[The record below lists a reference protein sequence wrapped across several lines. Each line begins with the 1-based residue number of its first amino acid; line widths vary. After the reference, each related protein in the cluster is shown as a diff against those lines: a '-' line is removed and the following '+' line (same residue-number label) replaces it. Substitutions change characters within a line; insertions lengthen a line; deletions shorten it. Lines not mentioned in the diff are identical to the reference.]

1 MTQKFTEKHR
11 FLFSMQTKQPKFN
24 LCKSVRFCVFC
35 VLLAHFYISTLK
47 KYRKTLANSKIMRT
61 FAPVFEKHLLNTTK
75 DGPFV
80 YRLGRKI
87 FILERGVRFSH
98 GLLHQ
103 TTSAKAEKKDGPFVY
118 RLGRKIF
125 ILERG
130 VRFSHGL
137 PEKSYLRNRVT
148 LFLFSDI
155 FITFVK
161 QANEKEIRI

>member
-1 MTQKFTEKHR
+1 MEK
-11 FLFSMQTKQPKFN
+11 
-24 LCKSVRFCVFC
+24 CG
-35 VLLAHFYISTLK
+35 ISSK
-47 KYRKTLANSKIMRT
+47 KTPQTLANSKIMHT
-61 FAPVFEKHLLNTTK
+61 FAPVFEKRLLDTAK

-98 GLLHQ
+98 GLLPK

-137 PEKSYLRNRVT
+137 PEKSYPRNRVT
-148 LFLFSDI
+148 LFRFRIFSLPLPESI
-155 FITFVK
+155 YK
-161 QANEKEIRI
+161 IRRRRYPHEYQKHQCGTVPPVELHRR